1 MTLPKK
7 RSSSS
12 KPIWT
17 VYAKRASRRR
27 SKLIFKNIFSNLI
40 NKSLAIPWLDIF
52 TSCVEH
58 RLALLSQ
65 LKSDLTFRRDRVLA
79 RFITP
84 QAVCDEMRRLAQ
96 LGSFKRPSYGLVIEG
111 ESATPIDLDESSK
124 QHEEDEKQVETDNEV
139 EQIDNPV
146 EEKKKKLEISPIES
160 LFRET
165 VHTFNDEMAKSK
177 KTLIDAQGT

>member
-1 MTLPKK
+1 MTLAKK
-7 RSSSS
+7 WSSSS

-17 VYAKRASRRR
+17 VYAKRASRRI

-111 ESATPIDLDESSK
+111 ESATPIDLGESSK
-124 QHEEDEKQVETDNEV
+124 QHEEDEEQVET
-139 EQIDNPV
+139 DNPV
-146 EEKKKKLEISPIES
+146 EEKKELEISPIES

-177 KTLIDAQGT
+177 KTLIDAQGTWKTNF